1 MEKINA
7 AISKKQK
14 IVAVSGYFN
23 PVHKGH
29 IDLFKAA
36 KALGDKLVVILNND
50 EQVKLKG
57 SCPFMAQKDRK
68 AVLEAIE
75 CVSEVV
81 ISIDVDRS
89 VCKTLEMVK
98 PDVFA
103 NGGDRR
109 EELDIPEAE
118 VCKKYKIEMVF
129 NVGGGKAASSSWLI
143 DKAKGNVLNK
153 DIPEE
158 KLNKLKMIVLDS
170 DGVCVERG
178 TNIKEMEDNSAYKIE
193 FSTGMLS
200 LGLAEKL
207 NRLKKYLIV
216 CISSGRALMYLQTIY
231 SRLIGGKS
239 ILMAENGNII
249 LTKGKVHQLFPYN
262 DRYFEKLA
270 LIRNNL
276 KHLEISGF
284 EPKQFILTAH
294 SQKELK
300 EVYSAVDK
308 IDEEKDLK
316 IMWNGEAFDIQRK
329 DVSKGEGLKKII
341 ETLGFEKDNVIA
353 IGDRL
358 NDKELLDEAGVAVS
372 ADIEKLKAEYF
383 TKGERLPAETLVQYL
398 LDYFENKV

>member
-1 MEKINA
+1 MAEIN
-7 AISKKQK
+7 KKQK
-14 IVAVSGYFN
+14 VVAVSGYFN
-23 PVHKGH
+23 PVHRGH
-29 IDLFKAA
+29 INLFKAA
-36 KALGDKLVVILNND
+36 RALGDKLVVILNND

-75 CVSEVV
+75 CISEVV
-81 ISIDVDRS
+81 ISIDADRT
-89 VCKTLEMVK
+89 VCKTLELIK
-98 PDVFA
+98 PDIFA

-109 EELDIPEAE
+109 EALDIPETE
-118 VCKKYKIEMVF
+118 VCKQYNIEMVF
-129 NVGGGKAASSSWLI
+129 NVGGGKATSSSWLI

-153 DIPEE
+153 EIPED
-158 KLNKLKMIVLDS
+158 KLKKLKMIVLDS

-178 TNIKEMEDNSAYKIE
+178 TNIREMEDNSSYRIE
-193 FSTGMLS
+193 LSSNMLS
-200 LGLAEKL
+200 LDLAEKL
-207 NRLKKYLIV
+207 NRLKKHLIV
-216 CISSGRALMYLQTIY
+216 CISSGRSLMYLQTLY
-231 SRLIGGKS
+231 SRVLGGKS

-249 LTKGKVHQLFPYN
+249 LAKGKISQLFCYD

-276 KHLEISGF
+276 KHLDISGF

-294 SQKELK
+294 AQKEVK
-300 EVYSAVDK
+300 EVYGIVEK
-308 IDEEKDLK
+308 IDQENDLR

-329 DVSKGEGLKKII
+329 DISKGEGLKKII
-341 ETLGFEKDNVIA
+341 ETIGFEKENIIA

-398 LDYFENKV
+398 LDYFENR